1 MLGAACACNAAGS
14 SSYTSG
20 SASRSLQQSHG
31 PGWVLDARSH
41 PTADCPAGKRN
52 AEESECFA
60 AVQEAAQ
67 RKGLKVFHF
76 KTVDDGAGSHVP
88 PGCSYCPESHNALFN
103 AHRFNAKKAGGRFN
117 AKKAGSRTSSY
128 QLVCIKGHQARA
140 SSSTW
145 AQLLP
150 NVSTHP
156 EVPDRVSYYMG
167 RWNATRP
174 NSVDVSVLHNGP
186 DVDVPFVYDT
196 CGLARD
202 RDGFVVCDSHPNC
215 AEYTH
220 GFHALLQ
227 AVGLERDCLSLPM
240 MWGDRTADLS
250 DRADALL
257 KDQEEEEE
265 EAEEE
270 EEVMTTLADEEEA
283 EEVMNRESHAS
294 HARRDDRARGGRQIS
309 GRSLRS
315 SLVST
320 RPWVGGMLDLPVLVK
335 TRARQSDWGIVL
347 KLHPE
352 RHFDFL
358 NTPPPASARLP
369 WAKRHDAL
377 IWRGGRSGVSWHLVN
392 VRRLYVEG
400 LPGPGCNSPG
410 TRCSAEGI
418 DVAFADTGDDLDTK
432 GEHHMEMAEMMRYR
446 YALSLEGNDVA
457 TDLKWK
463 LACGMVVL
471 MPSPTAESWL
481 MEFALRPGVHY
492 VQVDSPQDVPVK
504 LAWLRAHQS
513 EAQKIARAAQAWMAP
528 FADAAQELRL
538 QREVLRRTDALT
550 LKAAHVHLGFSSS
563 LGSSTTP

>member
-14 SSYTSG
+14 SSYTPG

-31 PGWVLDARSH
+31 PRWVLDARSH
-41 PTADCPAGKRN
+41 PTADCPAGQRN

-60 AVQEAAQ
+60 AVQVAAQ

-76 KTVDDGAGSHVP
+76 KRVGDGAGSNVP
-88 PGCSYCPESHNALFN
+88 PGCAYCPESKSALFN
-103 AHRFNAKKAGGRFN
+103 AHRFTTKKAHG
-117 AKKAGSRTSSY
+117 RTSLY
-128 QLVCIKGHQARA
+128 QLVCIKGQQVPAP
-140 SSSTW
+140 SFTW

-150 NVSTHP
+150 NVSSHR
-156 EVPDRVSYYMG
+156 EVPDRVRYYMG
-167 RWNATRP
+167 RWNATSP
-174 NSVDVSVLHNGP
+174 GSVDVSALHNGP
-186 DVDVPFVYDT
+186 GVDVPFVYDN

-215 AEYTH
+215 AEYTR
-220 GFHALLQ
+220 GFHRLLQ

-240 MWGDRTADLS
+240 MWGDRTADLT

-257 KDQEEEEE
+257 KHQEEEEE

-270 EEVMTTLADEEEA
+270 EEVVTTLAGEEEEEEA
-283 EEVMNRESHAS
+283 MNRESRAS
-294 HARRDDRARGGRQIS
+294 RWGGRQIS

-320 RPWVGGMLDLPVLVK
+320 GPWVGGMLELPVLVK

-377 IWRGGRSGVSWHLVN
+377 IWRGGRSGVSWHLIN

-400 LPGPGCNSPG
+400 LPGPGCNAPG
-410 TRCSAEGI
+410 KRCSAEGI
-418 DVAFADTGDDLDTK
+418 DVAFADTADDLDTQ
-432 GEHHMEMAEMMRYR
+432 GENQMEMAEMIKYR

-471 MPSPTAESWL
+471 MPAPTAESWL

-504 LAWLRAHQS
+504 LAWLRAHQP

-550 LKAAHVHLGFSSS
+550 LKAAHVHLGFSSA
-563 LGSSTTP
+563 LGFPTTP

>member
-1 MLGAACACNAAGS
+1 M
-14 SSYTSG
+14 
-20 SASRSLQQSHG
+20 
-31 PGWVLDARSH
+31 
-41 PTADCPAGKRN
+41 
-52 AEESECFA
+52 
-60 AVQEAAQ
+60 
-67 RKGLKVFHF
+67 
-76 KTVDDGAGSHVP
+76 
-88 PGCSYCPESHNALFN
+88 
-103 AHRFNAKKAGGRFN
+103 
-117 AKKAGSRTSSY
+117 Y
-128 QLVCIKGHQARA
+128 QLVCIKGHQVPA
-140 SSSTW
+140 SSFTW

-150 NVSTHP
+150 NVSSQR
-156 EVPDRVSYYMG
+156 EVPDRLSYYMG
-167 RWNATRP
+167 RWDATSP
-174 NSVDVSVLHNGP
+174 GSVDVSALHNGP
-186 DVDVPFVYDT
+186 GVDVPFVYDT

-215 AEYTH
+215 AEYTR
-220 GFHALLQ
+220 GFHRLLQ

-240 MWGDRTADLS
+240 MWGDRTADLT
-250 DRADALL
+250 DRADKLL
-257 KDQEEEEE
+257 KDQEEEE
-265 EAEEE
+265 EEE
-270 EEVMTTLADEEEA
+270 EEVMTTLADEEE
-283 EEVMNRESHAS
+283 EEEATNRESRAS
-294 HARRDDRARGGRQIS
+294 RKGRDARARGGRQMS

-320 RPWVGGMLDLPVLVK
+320 RPWVGGTLDLPVLVK
-335 TRARQSDWGIVL
+335 TRVRQSDWGIVL

-418 DVAFADTGDDLDTK
+418 DVAFADTADDLDTK
-432 GEHHMEMAEMMRYR
+432 GQNHMEMAEMMKYR

-471 MPSPTAESWL
+471 MPAPTAESWL

-504 LAWLRAHQS
+504 LAWLRAHQT

-538 QREVLRRTDALT
+538 QREVLRRTDALI
-550 LKAAHVHLGFSSS
+550 LKAAHVHLGFSSA
-563 LGSSTTP
+563 LGFSDTTP